1 MDAVEVEIN
10 QDGQTQ
16 QVDDLISTNVQEE
29 SVKREEISYSYRYF
43 DGADQSTDK

>member
-16 QVDDLISTNVQEE
+16 QVDDLISTNVRKE
-29 SVKREEISYSYRYF
+29 SVKRQKISFPYEHF
-43 DGADQSTDK
+43 DEADQSTDR

>member
-29 SVKREEISYSYRYF
+29 SVKREKISYSNRYF